1 VARPARRGV
10 RFATA
15 ADAQALVEFALAL
28 PILLLLIFGVLE
40 WSFVQNA
47 LSTVNLASRD
57 GAMFAAE
64 GGANAGIDCLV
75 LQRIERDMVAP
86 TRSRQIQQVMVYWS
100 DANGVQ
106 IGSSRNVYVR
116 TGSITCTLPSGST
129 ITAPYTRTVN
139 NYPESSRCN
148 VLAGCA
154 SPHTN
159 LDTIGVAVTYQHQWA
174 TAFGTFIAPSFTFTK
189 STAIRMEPQ
198 V

>member
-1 VARPARRGV
+1 VRRRATCARFVG
-10 RFATA
+10 A
-15 ADAQALVEFALAL
+15 ADAQALIEFALAL
-28 PILLLLIFGVLE
+28 PILLLVIFGVVE
-40 WSFVQNA
+40 WAFVQNA

-64 GGANAGIDCLV
+64 GGSNAGVDCLV
-75 LQRIERDMVAP
+75 LQRIERDIVAP
-86 TRSRQIQQVMVYWS
+86 TRSQRIQQVVIYWS

-106 IGSSRNVYVR
+106 IGSNQNVYVR
-116 TGSITCTLPSGST
+116 TGTLTCTLASGST

-159 LDTIGVAVTYQHQWA
+159 LDTIGVAVTYQHRWA
-174 TAFGTFIAPSFTFTK
+174 TAFGTFIASSFIFTK

>member
-1 VARPARRGV
+1 V
-10 RFATA
+10 
-15 ADAQALVEFALAL
+15 VEFALAL
-28 PILLLLIFGVLE
+28 PIVLLLLFGVVE
-40 WSFVQNA
+40 WGFVQNA

-64 GGANAGIDCLV
+64 GGATAGVDCLV
-75 LQRIERDMVAP
+75 LQRIERDIVAP
-86 TRSRQIQQVMVYWS
+86 TRSQLIQQVVVYWS
-100 DANGVQ
+100 DANGAQ
-106 IGSSRNVYVR
+106 IGSNRNVYVR
-116 TGSITCTLPSGST
+116 TGSLTCTLSDGST
-129 ITAPYTRTVN
+129 ITVPYTRTVN

-159 LDTIGVAVTYQHQWA
+159 LDTIGVGVTYQHQWA
-174 TAFGTFIAPSFTFTK
+174 TVFGTFIASSFTFTK